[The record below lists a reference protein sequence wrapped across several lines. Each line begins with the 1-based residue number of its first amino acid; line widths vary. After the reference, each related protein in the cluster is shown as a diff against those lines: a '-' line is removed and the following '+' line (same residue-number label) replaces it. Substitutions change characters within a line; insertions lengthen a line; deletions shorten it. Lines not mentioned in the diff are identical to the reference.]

1 MAGVKRGWV
10 KPLAVAVLLFGA
22 GMPMHAQSARSGSL
36 TGKLT
41 DLHSAP
47 LAGATVVLRN
57 QATGAEMRTTTTRNG
72 EYRFTA
78 LDAGTYTIEADSGR
92 VGHGRLSGIL
102 VSAGHDARVQTAMQ
116 FDLAPSTPVRAVFL
130 KNPELNATGATAL
143 AAALPIETPRQLP
156 LTGPL
161 VAGEVHELPTEAPLL
176 NATLEP
182 APLLP
187 VLFSTLPT
195 TELPRA
201 VAAAIPAT
209 GGSPR
214 IVLSGA
220 AAGNPNLT
228 TSESVACGLQAAMQ
242 WSQPNRNGIPDP
254 NLSRIQVAS
263 QQSGPVVAAVTTT
276 LTDTELQALPSSGRR
291 WEEFILDT
299 PTAAA
304 PESSSEA
311 SLRGAGQQP
320 PDVSI
325 DGASTQLAF
334 GNGSGSSAG
343 SQGQSSSGQGQNEP
357 HGMGQA

>member
-1 MAGVKRGWV
+1 MAGVKPGWV

-22 GMPMHAQSARSGSL
+22 GMHARAQSAPSGSL

-47 LAGATVVLRN
+47 LARASVVLRN

-143 AAALPIETPRQLP
+143 AAALPIEKPRQLP
-156 LTGPL
+156 LTGQL

-176 NATLEP
+176 SDTLKP
-182 APLLP
+182 APWLP
-187 VLFSTLPT
+187 VLFSALPT
-195 TELPRA
+195 SALPRA

-220 AAGNPNLT
+220 AASNPNLT
-228 TSESVACGLQAAMQ
+228 TSESVARGLQAAMQ
-242 WSQPNRNGIPDP
+242 WSQPKRNRIPDP

-263 QQSGPVVAAVTTT
+263 QQSGPVAAAVTTT

-291 WEEFILDT
+291 
-299 PTAAA
+299 
-304 PESSSEA
+304 
-311 SLRGAGQQP
+311 
-320 PDVSI
+320 
-325 DGASTQLAF
+325 
-334 GNGSGSSAG
+334 
-343 SQGQSSSGQGQNEP
+343 
-357 HGMGQA
+357 